1 LDDLEKDEVI
11 KDKIVAPLITEYVN
25 IDPSVFISE
34 YGAYTDKLAAVAK
47 AESGEALYQS
57 SIAPLLIDKE
67 NFFEHL
73 SNMASY
79 LDIKVYAAIHT
90 FLDKLFYK
98 KFKAVSLDAE
108 KPPIPSVGF
117 ICPNRKGYWKYLAEI
132 LVEVTKLQI
141 SGIFLLD
148 FRYPW
153 RSYCFCTECIKD
165 FRTRENLPVY
175 FHYGLLEE
183 ESDTYKKWL
192 NWRSEILYNAL
203 ESLIGRMNSLGKEV
217 PIILEV
223 IVDPISKMSK
233 GVFEYFGQDLRKLSN
248 LVNGFLLNICPY
260 STLNEDDIN
269 EEAFK
274 DVISI
279 NKPMYMLYTK
289 KLNKFD
295 FNILKNIAKIVDAK
309 KIFINIA
316 QIVS

>member
-1 LDDLEKDEVI
+1 
-11 KDKIVAPLITEYVN
+11 
-25 IDPSVFISE
+25 
-34 YGAYTDKLAAVAK
+34 
-47 AESGEALYQS
+47 
-57 SIAPLLIDKE
+57 
-67 NFFEHL
+67 
-73 SNMASY
+73 
-79 LDIKVYAAIHT
+79 
-90 FLDKLFYK
+90 
-98 KFKAVSLDAE
+98 
-108 KPPIPSVGF
+108 
-117 ICPNRKGYWKYLAEI
+117 
-132 LVEVTKLQI
+132 
-141 SGIFLLD
+141 
-148 FRYPW
+148 
-153 RSYCFCTECIKD
+153 
-165 FRTRENLPVY
+165 
-175 FHYGLLEE
+175 
-183 ESDTYKKWL
+183 
-192 NWRSEILYNAL
+192 
-203 ESLIGRMNSLGKEV
+203 MNSLGKEV